1 MICPM
6 QSRFVTDVSSSFCP
20 EMLFSSLVNAQ
31 ICAWSKID
39 KAAKIVPRMNAARY
53 LILQSIVNHP
63 EGLGVT
69 ELARMQRIT
78 DGAASKLCDR
88 LESAG
93 LVTRKRL
100 EKDKR
105 RQVIMVTSE
114 GRAVFEE
121 ARTHVRQAVA
131 QFFSPLTTE
140 EYFQLIDMLRRLS
153 CGEENKDPKGDK

>member
-1 MICPM
+1 M

-140 EYFQLIDMLRRLS
+140 EYLQLIDMLRRLS

>member
-140 EYFQLIDMLRRLS
+140 EYLQLIDMLRRLS